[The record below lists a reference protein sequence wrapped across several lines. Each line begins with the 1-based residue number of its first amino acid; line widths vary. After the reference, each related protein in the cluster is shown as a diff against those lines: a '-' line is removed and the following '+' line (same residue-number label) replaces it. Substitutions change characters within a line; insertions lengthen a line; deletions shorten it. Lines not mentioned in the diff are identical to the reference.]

1 MKVSPEQIE
10 KMYPY
15 EGGDFEEMLCR
26 SEEGGNSSLIKTGRI
41 IRISDDSVMVD
52 VQEKNEGRMD
62 IGEIRDEDGN
72 LLFKEGDD
80 ILVHISK
87 RHGLRVSHKR
97 ALLIERIREEIKSFG
112 DDYKDKIV
120 EGVIV
125 KRDKRLFVVR
135 SAHGTEYIMLKRDG
149 ALRDDMKCEGKH
161 IKACVVGVDL
171 EGGRINIS
179 RKIYLDRHAVMQ
191 KEHARKLVESG
202 LAYQGTV
209 KNIQQ
214 FGIFVEVGCVEGLV
228 HVKELSH
235 KGHVNPFEAYKIG
248 DVVQVKPLSFDEE
261 KGKLSFSI
269 RSLLEDPWKEISS
282 EIKVGYVI
290 RVTVSNVESY
300 GAFVDLGNDIEGF
313 LHISEMSWEKNIK
326 DPSIY
331 VKVGDEIDVEVIEI
345 DTENK
350 KLRVSLRK
358 LQDRP
363 FDAFAKAS
371 KVGDVVKGKVATITS
386 FGMFVNLGSVDGLVH
401 NEDAFWDR
409 SKKCAGVFHEGDEV
423 EVKIQKI
430 DRVGEKISLSI
441 KDLERSPVDKFSEKY
456 RIDDTVSGKV
466 VSIKNFG
473 IFLKVDDEEVEA
485 IVRNDDLGD
494 LNKDDIKVGDSIEG
508 ALSQIDKKANKIRVS
523 VRRLQKKKEREELNK
538 FNSDEKMVLGDV
550 LGDLKEKLQRQEG
563 LSRADS
569 KGNASEAGERSQ
581 DKG

>member
-1 MKVSPEQIE
+1 
-10 KMYPY
+10 
-15 EGGDFEEMLCR
+15 
-26 SEEGGNSSLIKTGRI
+26 
-41 IRISDDSVMVD
+41 
-52 VQEKNEGRMD
+52 
-62 IGEIRDEDGN
+62 
-72 LLFKEGDD
+72 
-80 ILVHISK
+80 
-87 RHGLRVSHKR
+87 
-97 ALLIERIREEIKSFG
+97 
-112 DDYKDKIV
+112 
-120 EGVIV
+120 
-125 KRDKRLFVVR
+125 
-135 SAHGTEYIMLKRDG
+135 
-149 ALRDDMKCEGKH
+149 
-161 IKACVVGVDL
+161 
-171 EGGRINIS
+171 
-179 RKIYLDRHAVMQ
+179 MQ
-191 KEHARKLVESG
+191 KEHAKKLVESG

-269 RSLLEDPWKEISS
+269 RALLEDPWKEISS

-363 FDAFAKAS
+363 FDAFAKAN

-508 ALSQIDKKANKIRVS
+508 ALSQIDKKTNKIRVS

-569 KGNASEAGERSQ
+569 KGNASEAGEKSQ
-581 DKG
+581 DKS